1 MNSIEVFEKIAGNYN
16 EDAGEIDS
24 LVSDFSAISEELLAS
39 IYNIAD
45 SLGSILKSVQE
56 SAQGTANIAGRVEDV
71 RQTSDSVNNSLKD
84 ANGIVGR
91 LNVAAGKFSV

>member
-39 IYNIAD
+39 INNIAD

-56 SAQGTANIAGRVEDV
+56 SA
-71 RQTSDSVNNSLKD
+71 
-84 ANGIVGR
+84 
-91 LNVAAGKFSV
+91 